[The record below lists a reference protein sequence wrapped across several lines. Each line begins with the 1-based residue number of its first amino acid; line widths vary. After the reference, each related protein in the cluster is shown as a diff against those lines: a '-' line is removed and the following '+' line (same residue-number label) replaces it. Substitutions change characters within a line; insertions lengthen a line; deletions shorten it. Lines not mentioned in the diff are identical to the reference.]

1 MGGDCMTKLMIVEDD
16 EKIRDELQ
24 LFFERYGYEVAYATQ
39 FDHVIDEVL
48 SANPDIL
55 LLDINLPYYDGFY
68 ICRSI
73 RKQSKMGIII
83 VTSRS
88 AAMDELMGMNLGADD
103 FVTKPFNAQILLARV
118 ASLAGRVQEKEAIDS
133 VISYGNFLLDANKM
147 LLICG
152 EQSCELSK
160 NEYRIAACLLRE
172 QGKIVTRE
180 QLMDDLW
187 NNHQF
192 LDDNTLTVNVNR
204 LRRKMNEIHAEPSIQ
219 TKRGVGYRL

>member
-1 MGGDCMTKLMIVEDD
+1 MTKLMIIEDD

-24 LFFERYGYEVAYATQ
+24 VFFERYGYQVAYVAQ
-39 FDHVIDEVL
+39 FDHVVDDVL
-48 SANPDIL
+48 SAEPDIL

-88 AAMDELMGMNLGADD
+88 AEMDELMSMNLGADD
-103 FVTKPFNAQILLARV
+103 FVTKPFNTQILLARV
-118 ASLAGRVQEKEAIDS
+118 ASLAGRVQEKGAQDP
-133 VISYGNFLLDANKM
+133 VICYGNFALDANKM

-152 EQSCELSK
+152 DHSCDLSK

-172 QGKIVTRE
+172 QGKIVSRE

-204 LRRKMNEIHAEPSIQ
+204 LRRKMNEIHAEPSIR